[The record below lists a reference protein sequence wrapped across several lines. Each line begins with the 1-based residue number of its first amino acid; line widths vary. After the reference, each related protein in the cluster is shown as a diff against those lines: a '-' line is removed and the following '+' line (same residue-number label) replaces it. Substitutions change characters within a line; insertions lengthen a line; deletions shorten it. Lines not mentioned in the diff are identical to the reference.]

1 MAETDH
7 CVLPVYIFLML
18 NLLKDITYVC
28 IYMNSN
34 ISEGENNEEPIY
46 KTTEVEIL
54 PSIDF
59 CKLL

>member
-1 MAETDH
+1 
-7 CVLPVYIFLML
+7 ML
-18 NLLKDITYVC
+18 NSLKDIIC
-28 IYMNSN
+28 LIYFNSN
-34 ISEGENNEEPIY
+34 ISEGENNEEPIC

>member
-7 CVLPVYIFLML
+7 CVIFIFLML
-18 NLLKDITYVC
+18 NSLKDNIC
-28 IYMNSN
+28 LIYFNSN
-34 ISEGENNEEPIY
+34 ISEGENNEEPIC